1 MEWNTRGLRVKRSAN
16 QRQELLSRFS
26 GSGLSVTGFSER
38 ERISDT
44 SYHRWRGRL
53 GLAGGGTTR

>member
-1 MEWNTRGLRVKRSAN
+1 
-16 QRQELLSRFS
+16 LSRFS